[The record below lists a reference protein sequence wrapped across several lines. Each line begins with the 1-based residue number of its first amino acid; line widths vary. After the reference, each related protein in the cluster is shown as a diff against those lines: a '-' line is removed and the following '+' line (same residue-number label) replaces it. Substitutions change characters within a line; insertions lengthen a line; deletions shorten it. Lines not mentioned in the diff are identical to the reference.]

1 MTGLGQTMTGVS
13 RYLYSVIAA
22 EEGSA
27 DEFSRIDPLTFELI
41 SLCSGRAVQGLRV
54 SSLASET
61 SR

>member
-1 MTGLGQTMTGVS
+1 MTGVS